1 MAGPGDP
8 FTPGPTVDPT
18 AGIPGPDQFEQLR
31 NQWTTFLDQPGAR
44 AALLQFGTTL
54 LQPPQFGQTGAGQIG
69 QALSAG
75 GEAVSRGEEQKSKE
89 DTAAAR
95 AEAATARAGEAGSRL
110 SLEQFRRQSIEKGQ
124 QEAQAMQA
132 IKTYQ
137 MEKQKAQAAYADWV
151 KNFNLGLRPD
161 KPPPTFPEYS
171 FEQWARDTGA
181 IALPGVA
188 RIVGAGR
195 ATAPAAKPQQ
205 QTETP
210 EGE

>member
-1 MAGPGDP
+1 MAGPNDP
-8 FTPGPTVDPT
+8 FTPGPTTDPT
-18 AGIPGPDQFEQLR
+18 AGIPNMDTFERLR

-44 AALLQFGTTL
+44 TALLQFGTSL
-54 LQPPQFGQTGAGQIG
+54 LTPQWGGAGVQIG
-69 QALSAG
+69 QALGQA
-75 GEAVSRGEEQKSKE
+75 GEAVSRGEAQQSKE
-89 DTAAAR
+89 EVAAAR

-132 IKTYQ
+132 IRTYQ
-137 MEKQKAQAAYADWV
+137 TEKQKAQAAYADWV
-151 KNFNLGLRPD
+151 KNFNLGLRQD
-161 KPPPTFPEYS
+161 KPPEKFPEYS

-188 RIVGAGR
+188 RVVGAGR
-195 ATAPAAKPQQ
+195 SAAPTPPKPQQ